1 MIKIKNFIGDRAFY
15 KKVLTVFLPIVIQ
28 MGVTNFVNLLDN
40 IMVGSLGAEAMSGVS
55 VVNQFIF
62 IFNLLIFGS
71 LSAPGIFTAQYHGN
85 GDVEGVRQTF
95 RFKLYATLFISVGCT
110 VIYAAFSDSLINLFL
125 HESASDV
132 DIALTFDLAKTYLF
146 YTLIGLVPYALTQAY
161 ASTLKETGNAS
172 APMICSII
180 AVATNFT
187 FNLLLIFGLL
197 GFPRLGVAGAAIATV
212 ISRFVELFG
221 VVIWAHRH
229 KEINPFVKGL
239 YRSFGI
245 SKALVTK
252 IAVKGLPLLMNEFLW
267 SLAMTYRNQCYST
280 RGLDVLAATSISSTL
295 SNLFNVV
302 YLSMGTS
309 VAIIIGNMLGAGEV
323 DKAKSDAKRLIAF
336 SVAIS
341 GAVGL
346 ILAAISPLFPYLY
359 DVSGEVRG
367 LATFLLVITAVLMPV
382 CAFSNS
388 AYFTIRSGGKVL
400 VILLLD
406 CVFMWSVVVPTTLAL
421 TYLTNMDITLL
432 FPLCQATEIL
442 KAVIGAVLIAKYNWA
457 RRIVRDGEN
466 GKLKMEN

>member
-1 MIKIKNFIGDRAFY
+1 MIKIKNFIGDRDFY

-40 IMVGSLGAEAMSGVS
+40 IMVGSLGEEAMSGVS
-55 VVNQFIF
+55 VVNQFVF

-85 GDVEGVRQTF
+85 KDVEGVRQTF
-95 RFKLYATLFISVGCT
+95 RFKLYATLFISVACT
-110 VIYAAFSDSLINLFL
+110 VVYAVFSDGLINLFL
-125 HESASDV
+125 HESASEV
-132 DIALTFDLAKTYLF
+132 DINLTFDLAKTYLF

-187 FNLLLIFGLL
+187 FNLILIFGLL

-212 ISRFVELFG
+212 ISRLVELFG
-221 VVIWAHRH
+221 VVLFAHRK
-229 KEINPFVKGL
+229 KERNPFVKGL

-245 SKALVTK
+245 SRALVAK
-252 IAVKGLPLLMNEFLW
+252 IAVKGLPLLTNEFLW

-280 RGLDVLAATSISSTL
+280 RGLDVLAATSISTTL

-302 YLSMGTS
+302 YLAMGNS

-336 SVAIS
+336 SVAIA
-341 GAVGL
+341 GAFGIV
-346 ILAAISPLFPYLY
+346 LATVAPFFPYIY
-359 DVSGEVRG
+359 DVSGEVRA
-367 LATFLLVITAVLMPV
+367 LATYLLIVTAVLMPV

-388 AYFTIRSGGKVL
+388 TYFTIRSGGKVL

-406 CVFMWSVVVPTTLAL
+406 CVFMWSVVVPTTVAL
-421 TYLTNMDITLL
+421 TNLTAMDITLL
-432 FPLCQATEIL
+432 FPICQATEIL
-442 KAVIGAVLIAKYNWA
+442 KAVIGAVLLSKYNWA
-457 RRIVRDGEN
+457 RRIVRDN
-466 GKLKMEN
+466 DTIRIKD